1 MAGPDGEPL
10 TGPVPAEVQA
20 EAERWL
26 YHWRDPEFEPVPWCG
41 QPGGFG
47 SRWNLQLP
55 PGNDP
60 CQSAKTLDRGD
71 GQGGVGTFHGPRPR
85 PAGEPYFQP
94 PRLVEVT
101 WTGTG
106 SLSVF
111 VVNNGAVLGPRKHPG
126 PNAFAAG
133 ATPESRGAP
142 VACTMP

>member
-1 MAGPDGEPL
+1 M
-10 TGPVPAEVQA
+10 
-20 EAERWL
+20 
-26 YHWRDPEFEPVPWCG
+26 G

-60 CQSAKTLDRGD
+60 CQSAKTFDAAMAKAGWERFTA
-71 GQGGVGTFHGPRPR
+71 QT
-85 PAGEPYFQP
+85 PAGRESQYFQP